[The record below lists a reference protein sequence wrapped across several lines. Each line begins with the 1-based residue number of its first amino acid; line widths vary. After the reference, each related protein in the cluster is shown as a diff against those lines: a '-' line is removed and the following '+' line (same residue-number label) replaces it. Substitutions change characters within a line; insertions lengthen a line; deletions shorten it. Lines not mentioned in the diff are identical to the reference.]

1 MVDFLI
7 MEFESL
13 RIGILRVA
21 LEKSDDLRYYLEL
34 SNTPKFRNVPDKQ

>member
-21 LEKSDDLRYYLEL
+21 LENQMTYDTIWSYPTHL
-34 SNTPKFRNVPDKQ
+34 NVPDKQ